1 MVAALIL
8 HDGDRAAIHRTL
20 GRRMP
25 VRLCERADA
34 LRSMLASGDARLV
47 VSELRDRI
55 GISVVPV
62 LAHAA
67 ARAEAPSLVV
77 RTWVADAVAD
87 DIIAFAATRVPARV
101 SMRGV
106 APIDDA
112 MLAALGGKS
121 DRRPDL
127 VILDRVGPLLSH
139 PVRAFVIV
147 CAVAP
152 SPRLHVGRAAALLG
166 LARRSLE
173 NRLASA
179 GMPPA
184 HRVIGWCAALHA
196 AWRLDVLGQP
206 RKQVATELGFATE
219 AGVANLLAR
228 YCGCS
233 PTSLRNHGGFQT
245 QLERFAALVTPPL
258 RTR

>member
-8 HDGDRAAIHRTL
+8 DDGDRAAIHRAL

-25 VRLCERADA
+25 VRVCERADA
-34 LRSMLASGDARLV
+34 LRSILAAGDVRLV
-47 VSELRDRI
+47 ASELRDCI

-62 LAHAA
+62 LAYAA
-67 ARAEAPSLVV
+67 SRAAAPSLVV
-77 RTWVADAVAD
+77 RTSVADAAAD
-87 DIIAFAATRVPARV
+87 DIVRFAAARV
-101 SMRGV
+101 LASVSVRGV
-106 APIDDA
+106 ASLDDA
-112 MLAALGGKS
+112 LLAALGGRS
-121 DRRPDL
+121 DPSPAL
-127 VILDRVGPLLSH
+127 VILERVGPFLPH
-139 PVRAFVIV
+139 PVRSFVV
-147 CAVAP
+147 LCAIAP

-184 HRVIGWCAALHA
+184 YRVIGWCAALHA
-196 AWRLDVLGQP
+196 AWRLDVLGHS
-206 RKQVATELGFATE
+206 RKQVATDLGFATD
-219 AGVANLLAR
+219 AAVANLLAR

-245 QLERFAALVTPPL
+245 QLERFASLVRPPL
-258 RTR
+258 RIP